1 MLLLA
6 LSCLTSM
13 LLSDGAVV
21 VTTTGPVRGKLN
33 RDHNVEY
40 YSYEGIPY
48 AESPTGA
55 LRFKAPVPK
64 HAWTEVLDA
73 TKAGPV
79 CPQPVG
85 QYNKTQMSEDCL
97 ILNIHVPITGSGELL
112 PVFVFV
118 HGGAYKTLSG
128 NTDVLYGPQ
137 LYLKRELIYLS
148 VNYRLGA
155 LGYLS
160 LENEDYPGNAGL
172 KDVLLSLKWIKANI
186 ERFGGDNK
194 KVTIGGSSSG
204 SSICHYLMLTEKSRG
219 LFNQALLTSGSAV
232 SFRFIQNNP
241 KENALALA
249 DKLGL
254 HTEKLNHL
262 VQRLT
267 ETDAFDIVNAQE
279 SILENE
285 RSQMRPFAPFVPTV
299 EPDSLEAIITKY
311 PFDIIRSGVPHK
323 VPVLVGFNSLEG
335 IYHWATIK
343 KNKTL
348 VDHLPKLY
356 TDCIPPDVAYPK
368 YTRHYQNL
376 VNSISEVY
384 FNGNDLNNFTL
395 HNFLE
400 LLSDTQYTFNVDHWI
415 RVYKKQ
421 NSNYDLYYYLF
432 DFDGQL
438 NWAKLNYNVTE
449 VAGTA
454 HSDDLGYQFVTER
467 TKNLLN
473 DIDSR
478 TRRMV
483 DVMITLFTNF
493 IKHGNP
499 TPNGYEGTK
508 WPLYDREGKY
518 LVLSESPSVGGR
530 RPQARRLDFWYHVY
544 QEFEEYINSGGQMAD
559 YN

>member
-194 KVTIGGSSSG
+194 K
-204 SSICHYLMLTEKSRG
+204 
-219 LFNQALLTSGSAV
+219 
-232 SFRFIQNNP
+232 
-241 KENALALA
+241 
-249 DKLGL
+249 
-254 HTEKLNHL
+254 
-262 VQRLT
+262 
-267 ETDAFDIVNAQE
+267 
-279 SILENE
+279 
-285 RSQMRPFAPFVPTV
+285 
-299 EPDSLEAIITKY
+299 
-311 PFDIIRSGVPHK
+311 
-323 VPVLVGFNSLEG
+323 
-335 IYHWATIK
+335 
-343 KNKTL
+343 
-348 VDHLPKLY
+348 
-356 TDCIPPDVAYPK
+356 
-368 YTRHYQNL
+368 
-376 VNSISEVY
+376 
-384 FNGNDLNNFTL
+384 
-395 HNFLE
+395 
-400 LLSDTQYTFNVDHWI
+400 
-415 RVYKKQ
+415 
-421 NSNYDLYYYLF
+421 
-432 DFDGQL
+432 L